1 MRLLNQ
7 SKKEDYL
14 DEEIEVAL
22 TRKELLIIFEVLGNT
37 PGTDCQKFMTQNF
50 PFTYNTNFSALEL
63 SDILSDLYDSILPIM
78 RSELSEI
85 IEKEADE

>member
-14 DEEIEVAL
+14 DKEVEIAL
-22 TRKELLIIFEVLGNT
+22 TRKELLIIFEVVGNT
-37 PGTDCQKFMTQNF
+37 SGTKCQEFIGQNF
-50 PFTYNTNFSALEL
+50 PFAYNVDFSASEL
-63 SDILSDLYDSILPIM
+63 TDTLSDLYDSIYPIM

-85 IEKEADE
+85 IEKEVDE